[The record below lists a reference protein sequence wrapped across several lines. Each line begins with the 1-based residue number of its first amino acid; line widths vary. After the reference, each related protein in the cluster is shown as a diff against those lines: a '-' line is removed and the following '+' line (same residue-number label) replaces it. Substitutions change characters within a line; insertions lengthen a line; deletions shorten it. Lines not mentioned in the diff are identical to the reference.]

1 MKRILALILCAIL
14 LIPCAAWAEGED
26 PPESK
31 GKVIVLATGGT
42 IAGVGEAGK
51 TAGYKPGSLTAEE
64 LLLAVPE
71 LSEVAEIQAIQVCNV
86 NSDDITSK
94 HWVELAGAINRLA
107 HDPEI
112 DGFVVTHGTDTLE
125 ETAYFLNLTVKTDKP
140 VIITGA
146 MRPATA
152 TSADGPMNL
161 HQSIA
166 LAGNPLARGK
176 GVLVVFSDGIFGGR
190 DVRKISTIQTDAF
203 SANDFGC
210 MGYMVDGVP
219 HIFNAPVKPHT
230 LATEFDVEGMHDLP
244 PVAVAYFAVDADPEV
259 LRFHVG
265 RGAKGI
271 VVAGAGAGCYS
282 TPWNNAIIELEETGI
297 PIVRASRIGAG
308 LITHDDFYRGNLI
321 DGSDLPPQKAA
332 VLLRL
337 ALTRTNDRAEIQRM
351 FDTY

>member
-1 MKRILALILCAIL
+1 MAQGNGLPTVVA
-14 LIPCAAWAEGED
+14 
-26 PPESK
+26 
-31 GKVIVLATGGT
+31 LATGGT
-42 IAGVGEAGK
+42 IAGQGSAGK
-51 TAGYKPGSLTAEE
+51 ATNYRPGQIDVNT
-64 LLLAVPE
+64 LLALAAPDQDIANLRGE
-71 LSEVAEIQAIQVCNV
+71 QVCNV
-86 NSDDITSK
+86 NSDDITSR
-94 HWVELAGAINRLA
+94 HWVELAHAVNRLA
-107 HDPEI
+107 ADPEI

-161 HQSIA
+161 RQSIA
-166 LAGNPLARGK
+166 LAGNPIARGK

-219 HIFNAPVKPHT
+219 HLFNASVKPHT
-230 LATEFDVEGMHDLP
+230 QATEFDVAGLSELP
-244 PVAVAYFAVDADPEV
+244 KVAVTYFAVDADPDV
-259 LRFHVG
+259 LRFHVD
-265 RGAKGI
+265 RGAQGLVI
-271 VVAGAGAGCYS
+271 AGAGAGCYS
-282 TPWNNAIIELEETGI
+282 TPWNNAIVELEETGI

-308 LITHDDFYRGNLI
+308 LITHDDFYRGNLV